1 MTKQKK
7 WTALL
12 AALAMLALI
21 LDGKTAMQGAAEGIE
36 LCIRT
41 VIPSL
46 FPFLFLCS
54 LLTGALWGGSYP
66 WLRPVSRGLGIPE
79 GGESLLIAA
88 TLGGYPAGAQ
98 AVGQAWQQ
106 GRLEQ
111 KQAEHLLRF
120 CSNAGPAFLFGMAA
134 RQFPDRYSAW
144 GLWCIQILS
153 AGIVG
158 ALGAAPEP
166 SHVCLSAKG
175 TDISQNLVQTIK
187 TMAVI
192 CGWILLF
199 RILSDMGKRWLFCFF
214 RKELQVTLTGILEL
228 SYGCCCLNQIESLPL
243 RFFLCSGLL
252 AFGGLCVTM
261 QTACT
266 IGTLP
271 LRPYLRGKL
280 LQTGIALGLSALYL
294 TNWRYFLLLAGGC
307 VLTAAAIPKKSSGF
321 SGSWG
326 V

>member
-66 WLRPVSRGLGIPE
+66 WLRTVSRRLGIPE

-88 TLGGYPAGAQ
+88 VLGGYPAGAQ

-120 CSNAGPAFLFGMAA
+120 CSNAGPAFLFGMVA

-166 SHVCLSAKG
+166 SPVCLSAKG
-175 TDISQNLVQTIK
+175 TDISQNLVQTI
-187 TMAVI
+187 
-192 CGWILLF
+192 
-199 RILSDMGKRWLFCFF
+199 
-214 RKELQVTLTGILEL
+214 
-228 SYGCCCLNQIESLPL
+228 
-243 RFFLCSGLL
+243 
-252 AFGGLCVTM
+252 
-261 QTACT
+261 
-266 IGTLP
+266 
-271 LRPYLRGKL
+271 
-280 LQTGIALGLSALYL
+280 
-294 TNWRYFLLLAGGC
+294 
-307 VLTAAAIPKKSSGF
+307 
-321 SGSWG
+321 
-326 V
+326 